1 MCYSIAPVDGSRA
14 AGALDAPW
22 PTPGNIIHLP
32 SQQTFLKHVPVP
44 WHVVLLLGDSVSM
57 KTRFQVSR
65 SSQTRCMG
73 AGDMSFQHT
82 VIMCYMVA
90 KYSALGEP
98 RGGTPN
104 LASLGGVL
112 SRKQ

>member
-44 WHVVLLLGDSVSM
+44 WHVVLLLGDSVSI

-82 VIMCYMVA
+82 VICVIWLLSTA
-90 KYSALGEP
+90 P
-98 RGGTPN
+98 RGNPEEGHLT
-104 LASLGGVL
+104 
-112 SRKQ
+112 